1 MREIIIA
8 LLTAQFAGVRKDVL
22 NSLARSL
29 ALQVSNEDEAKAL
42 VGKLT
47 REQVE
52 GYGREY
58 RAEVDKE
65 VSESTRTFEA
75 NFRKKYNIA
84 DGKTEPGGGDGG
96 SKGKGEGAD
105 DIQQLIKAAV
115 SEALKPMQETIAGY
129 EADKVGKARLQALT
143 EKLASCKDET
153 FKAQAVKDFKR
164 MQFESD
170 DAFTEYLTEKETDIA
185 AANQAMADAALTG
198 QGKPM
203 FGGKDEKTGV
213 SSAVAAY
220 VQSQTKT
227 DDKFTGN
234 EV

>member
-1 MREIIIA
+1 MRDIIIA

-29 ALQVSNEDEAKAL
+29 ALQASNEDEAKAL

-52 GYGREY
+52 TYGREY
-58 RAEVDKE
+58 RADVDKE
-65 VSESTRTFEA
+65 VSESTRTFET
-75 NFRKKYNIA
+75 NFRKKYKIA
-84 DGKTEPGGGDGG
+84 DGKAEPGSGDGG
-96 SKGKGEGAD
+96 SEGNGGNA
-105 DIQQLIKAAV
+105 DIQALIKAAV
-115 SEALKPMQETIAGY
+115 SEAMKPMQETIAGY
-129 EADKVGKARLQALT
+129 EAEKVGKARLQALT

-153 FKAQAVKDFKR
+153 FKAQALKDFKR

-203 FGGKDEKTGV
+203 FGSKDADTGV

-220 VQSQTKT
+220 VKSLTDA
-227 DDKFTGN
+227 DDKLTGK

>member
-29 ALQVSNEDEAKAL
+29 ALQASNEDEAKAL

-52 GYGREY
+52 TYGREY

-75 NFRKKYNIA
+75 NFRKKYGIA

-96 SKGKGEGAD
+96 SRGKGEGAD

-143 EKLASCKDET
+143 EKLESCRDEI
-153 FKAQAVKDFKR
+153 FKTQALKDFRR

-227 DDKFTGN
+227 DDKFTGK